1 MKVKKLKINEII
13 LKDKRKKL
21 KQKKEVICL
30 QSRPVFRLVIKK
42 TYAYVLKT

>member
-21 KQKKEVICL
+21 KQKKKSYTHAIL
-30 QSRPVFRLVIKK
+30 
-42 TYAYVLKT
+42 